1 MYHRTLKKNIEQHN
15 STLWNDLPYVW
26 ISIINMVQ
34 NAILLK
40 VIHRFHVPMKAL
52 MTFLTETARN
62 AKIHI
67 KSKRPQRAKAIQ
79 NRRATSDLKLYAS
92 HSNKTKMTLAG
103 EKKRP
108 VHQWN
113 TMEYRRR
120 PKSKPMKLPLPN
132 LQQRHQELLT
142 ENWISTL

>member
-40 VIHRFHVPMKAL
+40 VIHRFHVPMKVL
-52 MTFLTETARN
+52 TTFLTETARK

-92 HSNKTKMTLAG
+92 HSNKTNMTLTG
-103 EKKRP
+103 KKKDLYTNGI
-108 VHQWN
+108 QWN
-113 TMEYRRR
+113 TEGD
-120 PKSKPMKLPLPN
+120 PKVNP
-132 LQQRHQELLT
+132 
-142 ENWISTL
+142 